1 MTSFFD
7 LIEKRESCRNFAS
20 TSVEKEKL
28 EMCIKA
34 ARLSPSACNSQPWSF
49 VVVESPDLSPKV
61 AVCLQEMGMNKFAS
75 NCPAFVVVVEEKAK
89 LSERVVQ
96 KFKSQDFASIDLGL
110 ATAHLCLAATE
121 QGLSTC
127 ILGWL
132 NEAKLKE
139 LLDIPASKRVRLV
152 IAVGYAATDALRP
165 KQRKPLKDLVRYEYG
180 E

>member
-1 MTSFFD
+1 M
-7 LIEKRESCRNFAS
+7 
-20 TSVEKEKL
+20 
-28 EMCIKA
+28 
-34 ARLSPSACNSQPWSF
+34 
-49 VVVESPDLSPKV
+49 
-61 AVCLQEMGMNKFAS
+61 
-75 NCPAFVVVVEEKAK
+75 VVVEEKAK

-110 ATAHLCLAATE
+110 TTAHLCLAATE

-139 LLDIPASKRVRLV
+139 LLRIPASKRVRLG

-165 KQRKPLKDLVRYEYG
+165 KQRKPLEDLVRYEYG

>member
-20 TSVEKEKL
+20 APVEKEKL
-28 EMCIKA
+28 EMCVKA

-61 AVCLQEMGMNKFAS
+61 AACLQEMGMNKFAS

-89 LSERVVQ
+89 LSERVLQ
-96 KFKSQDFASIDLGL
+96 KFKSQDFAAIDLGL
-110 ATAHLCLAATE
+110 TTAHLCLAATE

-139 LLDIPASKRVRLV
+139 LLGIPASKRVRLV
-152 IAVGYAATDALRP
+152 IAVGYAAADTLRP
-165 KQRKPLKDLVRYEYG
+165 KQRKPLEDLVRYEYG